1 MQAAGTV
8 GEIPLEIESLTKNAL
23 ALVQKPESRPPLS
36 KRPAYVL

>member
-8 GEIPLEIESLTKNAL
+8 GEIPLEIESHAKHAS
-23 ALVQKPESRPPLS
+23 ALVKKPESRPPLS

>member
-8 GEIPLEIESLTKNAL
+8 GDIPLEIESHTKNAL
-23 ALVQKPESRPPLS
+23 ALVKKPESQSPLS